1 MVFLS
6 LQFPRDNWVK
16 ESIFSKRAS
25 FLNWFKSIQE
35 QAAKWNRSLLSRP
48 QKETACT
55 KEGDNSRLAFIC
67 LIKCIVQACKIYGT
81 GQTYE
86 AGKGTTPDSSRFLGW
101 RTAKQRAFFFLFFS
115 FLRTRTTTTE
125 KSSKC
130 SLFFWPPMADDST
143 EVKIIIINR
152 NDIIKPVFVHFAHL
166 WLSLQLAGIQLTT
179 SWVLRRWGNLRV
191 LQIWSV
197 WSHICTQYLAQVTY
211 ANLYA
216 HMHVYNV
223 LPVLVPWELTGA
235 FLGRWPHDH
244 LCQAHSHAPGRR
256 IWWRAAGTWPSC

>member
-1 MVFLS
+1 MGLGRHMRRGKVQPLTPHAFWAGGQQSRELS
-6 LQFPRDNWVK
+6 
-16 ESIFSKRAS
+16 FSS
-25 FLNWFKSIQE
+25 
-35 QAAKWNRSLLSRP
+35 
-48 QKETACT
+48 
-55 KEGDNSRLAFIC
+55 
-67 LIKCIVQACKIYGT
+67 
-81 GQTYE
+81 
-86 AGKGTTPDSSRFLGW
+86 
-101 RTAKQRAFFFLFFS
+101 FFS

-130 SLFFWPPMADDST
+130 SLFFWPPMAYDST

-152 NDIIKPVFVHFAHL
+152 NDIIQPVFVHFAHL
-166 WLSLQLAGIQLTT
+166 WLSLQLAGIQLAT

-223 LPVLVPWELTGA
+223 LPVLVPRTLTGA
-235 FLGRWPHDH
+235 FVGRWPHDH